1 MMEAQ
6 APDECDRTARRAL
19 ISACSLRVDIVVA
32 LHGEGSSQL
41 LGIGVAA
48 ADRSIGDSWA
58 RNQQRRVQWADAQ
71 VGE

>member
-19 ISACSLRVDIVVA
+19 ISACSLRVDTVVA
-32 LHGEGSSQL
+32 SHGEGSSQL

-48 ADRSIGDSWA
+48 ADRSLGDS
-58 RNQQRRVQWADAQ
+58 
-71 VGE
+71 